1 MATKKPRMR
10 EENRRIQPW
19 PEKLEVS
26 DVQQHKGMLIRRA
39 QAARVE
45 GYEATARTAFRGA
58 LYWERWLL
66 TKEPG
71 RSQEARV
78 VSGLE
83 LAREAGDWKE
93 ADSLLAQVDGL
104 AELKDQPFVEHWRQI
119 VAESLQEQVQNE
131 QALETAFQEF
141 KRQPSDVT
149 VLAVR
154 ECADRVAEA
163 GSPIAVHSILARVDN
178 ELGLWEDTE
187 MHYEAL
193 LVCRPLWVPYAVQ
206 LAEHQAKRDI
216 KRAFATI
223 EAARKLFGPNFWL
236 PL

>member
-1 MATKKPRMR
+1 MHANEIPRQQKNPGRAFASPLGMSAKPSWIGR
-10 EENRRIQPW
+10 
-19 PEKLEVS
+19 L
-26 DVQQHKGMLIRRA
+26 
-39 QAARVE
+39 
-45 GYEATARTAFRGA
+45 TAFLLGA
-58 LYWERWLL
+58 SALAAM
-66 TKEPG
+66 PG
-71 RSQEARV
+71 WTS
-78 VSGLE
+78 
-83 LAREAGDWKE
+83 
-93 ADSLLAQVDGL
+93 
-104 AELKDQPFVEHWRQI
+104 P
-119 VAESLQEQVQNE
+119 VA
-131 QALETAFQEF
+131 AAA
-141 KRQPSDVT
+141 PSDET

>member
-1 MATKKPRMR
+1 MR
-10 EENRRIQPW
+10 EEIRRIQPW
-19 PEKLEVS
+19 PDKLDVPE
-26 DVQQHKGMLIRRA
+26 VQQHKGMLIRKA
-39 QAARVE
+39 QAARTQ
-45 GYEATARTAFRGA
+45 GYDAVARTAFRGA

-71 RSQEARV
+71 RHEEARV

-93 ADSLLAQVDGL
+93 ADSLLAHLDSSPAL
-104 AELKDQPFVEHWRQI
+104 REQPFVEHWRQLVI
-119 VAESLQEQVQNE
+119 DSLPEQVQNE

-141 KRQPSDVT
+141 KRQPSDAT
-149 VLAVR
+149 VLGVR
-154 ECADRVAEA
+154 ECADRIAEV
-163 GSPIAVHSILARVDN
+163 GSPIAVHSILARVNN

-187 MHYEAL
+187 RHYEAL